1 MRNFHKKRHLISCL
15 DADELKPAAEIEYEV
30 QVTASGRKFYTIRM
44 KAIQASNLP
53 IDRVWNIVKRVD
65 STRWFGR
72 ILFLTLPSEAA
83 KVFRP
88 YVAFTAYGAGV
99 KNMLCAFETKSKYN
113 NAFPIFNEEFTF
125 QTTGDWKKIDIQIS
139 VKVSFRAPISF

>member
-53 IDRVWNIVKRVD
+53 IDRVWKIVKN
-65 STRWFGR
+65 F
-72 ILFLTLPSEAA
+72 A
-83 KVFRP
+83 
-88 YVAFTAYGAGV
+88 
-99 KNMLCAFETKSKYN
+99 
-113 NAFPIFNEEFTF
+113 EFYF
-125 QTTGDWKKIDIQIS
+125 
-139 VKVSFRAPISF
+139 

>member
-1 MRNFHKKRHLISCL
+1 MFS
-15 DADELKPAAEIEYEV
+15 
-30 QVTASGRKFYTIRM
+30 S
-44 KAIQASNLP
+44 
-53 IDRVWNIVKRVD
+53 
-65 STRWFGR
+65 
-72 ILFLTLPSEAA
+72 LFLTLTSEAA

-139 VKVSFRAPISF
+139 VKVSFRPLISILDFFNTLELFYYWRESNGGNFHGLPWKV